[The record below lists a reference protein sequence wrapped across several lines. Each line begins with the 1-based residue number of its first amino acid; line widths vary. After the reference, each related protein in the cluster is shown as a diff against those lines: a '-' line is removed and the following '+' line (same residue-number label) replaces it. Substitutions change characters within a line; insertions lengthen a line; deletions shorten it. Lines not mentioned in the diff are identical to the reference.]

1 MNYLECPYC
10 KEDVIRFWELFIP
23 SPFWLRKSCRH
34 CNKKVSFNFN
44 TIMLIVFSLLAAIVL
59 CNIIDGVFLIN
70 LGIFGVGI
78 VIFFVF
84 IPFFLGKKLFLNAE
98 KRRNREEK

>member
-1 MNYLECPYC
+1 
-10 KEDVIRFWELFIP
+10 
-23 SPFWLRKSCRH
+23 
-34 CNKKVSFNFN
+34 
-44 TIMLIVFSLLAAIVL
+44 MLIVFSLLAAIIL

-98 KRRNREEK
+98 KRRNREGK